1 MSNNI
6 IWILVLGAIVGF
18 TLFQN
23 KQRQKMIS
31 ETDFSDAVFID
42 VRTPQ
47 EFNGGT
53 ITDAHNFPVQTLS
66 QRLSELEQLTQG
78 KESKI
83 VVFCRSGNR
92 SAKAKSIL
100 EGAGFSQI
108 IDIGAITNYPK

>member
-66 QRLSELEQLTQG
+66 QRLSNSSNSLREKKVKLSSFVVPE
-78 KESKI
+78 I
-83 VVFCRSGNR
+83 VLQKQN
-92 SAKAKSIL
+92 
-100 EGAGFSQI
+100 Q
-108 IDIGAITNYPK
+108 Y